1 MVQGQTLNN
10 YARKKSS
17 HGTSNC
23 VLLCGE
29 GGSVTTSR
37 SAVFLVAQ
45 AFLWTC
51 CGNAVAQKVD
61 MSSTSIEQQV
71 LSLNFTNNG
80 QHLAATVGQQIE
92 ITLGTVGPQKYGAP
106 QVSSPVIRL
115 ESVALAVPPN
125 PGGPTYVYIF
135 ETTADGEAQ
144 IRIPVINSENPDW
157 TKRLTFAVTIHVG
170 SAAGIPPAQHASMTP
185 DQANSAPWKDAWTNL
200 LNDVRQTFTPS
211 LPRLTGV
218 EVELVVANP
227 GPSDDEVTMNLGNA
241 AGDVLADVSKT
252 VLVTDCRHVLFVF
265 PNGGLRVSP
274 GQVYSIRLSGGSV
287 FGWKYVVG
295 GYASGV
301 ASFNGRPL
309 LPNTR
314 STFLFRT
321 FGAS

>member
-1 MVQGQTLNN
+1 
-10 YARKKSS
+10 
-17 HGTSNC
+17 
-23 VLLCGE
+23 
-29 GGSVTTSR
+29 VTTSR
-37 SAVFLVAQ
+37 SAVFLVAL

-51 CGNAVAQKVD
+51 CGYADAQKVD

-125 PGGPTYVYIF
+125 PGGPTHVYIF

-144 IRIPVINSENPDW
+144 IKIPIINSENPDW

-170 SAAGIPPAQHASMTP
+170 SAAGNPPAQHASMTP
-185 DQANSAPWKDAWTNL
+185 DQ
-200 LNDVRQTFTPS
+200 
-211 LPRLTGV
+211 
-218 EVELVVANP
+218 
-227 GPSDDEVTMNLGNA
+227 VTMNLGNA

-252 VLVTDCRHVLFVF
+252 VLVADCRHVLFVF

-295 GYASGV
+295 GYASGA
-301 ASFNGRPL
+301 ASFNGRSL
-309 LPNTR
+309 LPDTR

>member
-1 MVQGQTLNN
+1 M
-10 YARKKSS
+10 
-17 HGTSNC
+17 
-23 VLLCGE
+23 
-29 GGSVTTSR
+29 TTSR
-37 SAVFLVAQ
+37 SAIFLVTL

-51 CGNAVAQKVD
+51 FGDADAQKVG
-61 MSSTSIEQQV
+61 MSSTSIEQHV

-80 QHLAATVGQQIE
+80 QHLAATVGQLIE
-92 ITLGTVGPQKYGAP
+92 ITLGTVGPKQYGTP
-106 QVSSPVIRL
+106 QVSSPAIRL

-135 ETTADGEAQ
+135 ETTAEGEAQ
-144 IRIPVINSENPDW
+144 VKIPIINSENPDW

-170 SAAGIPPAQHASMTP
+170 SVGHPPALHASMTP
-185 DQANSAPWKDAWTNL
+185 DQANTAPWKNAWTNL

-211 LPRLTGV
+211 LPRLAGV

-227 GPSDDEVTMNLGNA
+227 GPSDDEVTLYLGNA
-241 AGDVLADVSKT
+241 EGEVLAVVSNT
-252 VLVTDCRHVLFVF
+252 VPVADCRHILFVF
-265 PNGGLRVSP
+265 PNGGLPVSA

-295 GYASGV
+295 GYASGA
-301 ASFNGRPL
+301 ASLNGRPL
-309 LPNTR
+309 VPDSR

>member
-1 MVQGQTLNN
+1 M
-10 YARKKSS
+10 
-17 HGTSNC
+17 
-23 VLLCGE
+23 
-29 GGSVTTSR
+29 TTSR
-37 SAVFLVAQ
+37 SAIFLVTL

-51 CGNAVAQKVD
+51 FGDADAQKVG
-61 MSSTSIEQQV
+61 MSSTSIEQHV

-80 QHLAATVGQQIE
+80 QHLAATVGQLIE
-92 ITLGTVGPQKYGAP
+92 ITLGTVGPKQYGTP
-106 QVSSPVIRL
+106 QVSSPAIRL

-135 ETTADGEAQ
+135 ETTAEGEAQ
-144 IRIPVINSENPDW
+144 VKIPIINSENPDW

-170 SAAGIPPAQHASMTP
+170 SAGHPLALHASMTP
-185 DQANSAPWKDAWTNL
+185 DQANTAPWKNAWTNL

-211 LPRLTGV
+211 LPRLAGV

-227 GPSDDEVTMNLGNA
+227 GPSDDEVTLYLGNA
-241 AGDVLADVSKT
+241 EGEVLAVVSNT
-252 VLVTDCRHVLFVF
+252 VPVADCRHILFVF
-265 PNGGLRVSP
+265 PNGGLPVSA

-295 GYASGV
+295 GYASGA
-301 ASFNGRPL
+301 ASLNGRPL
-309 LPNTR
+309 VPDSR